1 MKKKITLILFALAL
15 FSQSF
20 ANCLQA
26 IFDMEKIEIA
36 MFDENYEGLVP
47 DSAYWDKGTANTR
60 GKSIYIWR

>member
-26 IFDMEKIEIA
+26 IFDMEKNR
-36 MFDENYEGLVP
+36 DCHV
-47 DSAYWDKGTANTR
+47 
-60 GKSIYIWR
+60 